1 MTHRWQYSAQ
11 KSSFHHKF
19 KPAIIPVPNSEKV
32 FQFEYTSCW
41 TGQPSPSLTYRTDK
55 AGITLV
61 QVISCFSTFYWCPKW
76 KCFKDVRPTPSIR
89 WKQLSIA
96 LTWIRLKS
104 GRLEVASYL
113 TSWPV
118 SWLLWSHSVFTP
130 LILANIHQHQ
140 SLLFKSELKL
150 YFFFFQF

>member
-41 TGQPSPSLTYRTDK
+41 TGQPSRSLTYRTDK
-55 AGITLV
+55 VGVTCV
-61 QVISCFSTFYWCPKW
+61 RVISCFSTFYWCPKW
-76 KCFKDVRPTPSIR
+76 KCFEDVRPTPSIR

-104 GRLEVASYL
+104 GRREVASYL

-130 LILANIHQHQ
+130 LILATSTTISPLQIRV
-140 SLLFKSELKL
+140 KT
-150 YFFFFQF
+150 FFFFQF